1 MDKIIKLTAETISGK
16 LSMPSSKSMAN
27 RALILQALFPQ
38 AVSIANLS
46 TADDTVTLKKL
57 LHSKD
62 NILNTGH
69 AGTTYRFLTAYLSIQ
84 KGREVVL
91 TGSERMKER
100 PIKPLVEALNT
111 LGASIEYL
119 EKEGYPPLKITGKEL
134 TNNKVAIKGDISS
147 QYISALVL
155 IGSKLK
161 NGLEI
166 KIEGELVSLPYL
178 LMSIQL
184 IKSLGIDVIYE
195 NNRIIITPPKE
206 IKKVNFIIEPDWSS
220 ASYWYSFVALV
231 DNAEILLEGYT
242 KDSLQGDAVL
252 KDIYK
257 DFGVQTTFEKNG
269 VRLSKSK
276 NFKIPKTWEYDF
288 TLCPDIAQTLA
299 VTCAALNVSAN
310 FSGLS
315 TLKIKETDRLQALK
329 TELEKF
335 GCEVQI
341 TNDSFQLNKGIN
353 RSVNKEIEIETY
365 NDHRMAMAFV
375 PLALY
380 TTLKIKN
387 AEVVSKSYPTFWK
400 DVDLI
405 FN

>member
-1 MDKIIKLTAETISGK
+1 MDKIIKLTAEYISGK
-16 LSMPSSKSMAN
+16 LSIPSSKSMAN

-38 AVSIANLS
+38 AVSITNLS

-57 LHSKD
+57 LHSKE
-62 NILNTGH
+62 NVLNTGH

-119 EKEGYPPLKITGKEL
+119 EKEGYPPLKISGKEL
-134 TNNKVAIKGDISS
+134 TNNKVSIKGDISS

-195 NNRIIITPPKE
+195 NNRIIITPPKQ
-206 IKKVNFIIEPDWSS
+206 IKEVNFIIEPDWSS

-310 FSGLS
+310 FYGLS

-329 TELEKF
+329 IELEKF

-341 TNDSFQLNKGIN
+341 TNDSFLLNKGIN
-353 RSVNKEIEIETY
+353 RFINKEIEIETY